1 MLTVPELRDAEPGVF
16 TRAAAKWQTLAQQ
29 VASRGDDLAKHVSVL
44 DQWAGPAGE
53 AAKQD
58 LGDQRKRLADAA
70 QRLGQFPPVLS
81 RVGGSL
87 TNIQNQ
93 LRTAM
98 GTARDNSLVI
108 EPDGAVFTADKAPPS
123 ATPRPMPGPS
133 PQLDMPDPKQLAAS
147 LTTTIQS
154 LLRQATAADEE
165 AAAALRGLTAEASGL
180 APAAD
185 DSTLL
190 AGATAVPTNASPAD
204 VKKWWDSLTPQQQ
217 ESLLFMH
224 GDTIGSLDGIP
235 AQVRDRANRALLA
248 EEKANLVEQRDRHPS
263 DALNGK
269 IHGLEAIE
277 HRLTVTPSA
286 EHPQPFLLKV
296 STDGTGRAIVAM
308 GNPDTAANVATY
320 VPGTGA
326 ALAKI
331 NGDLDRSDRMAM
343 SALKAGSPSTSVITW
358 LGYEAPHNIVPDAAE
373 DKWADNGKGALNRF
387 QDGLR
392 ATHSGSPSHNTV
404 IGHSYGTTLVGHA
417 ARDGSLNANEVVFVA
432 SPGVGVTHAKD
443 LHLTGVTD
451 VSQHVHSTVARHDP
465 IQLAAGI
472 HGPSPTGL
480 SFGGTTFKSD
490 PGAAGPWYELGW
502 NAAVHSQYWDPGNAA
517 LVNMGN
523 VIAGKPTF

>member
-1 MLTVPELRDAEPGVF
+1 MLTFPELRDAEPAVF
-16 TRAAAKWQTLAQQ
+16 TRAATKWQTLAQQ
-29 VASRGDDLAKHVSVL
+29 VADRGNDLAKHITAL
-44 DQWAGPAGE
+44 DDWTGPASE

-70 QRLGQFPPVLS
+70 QRLSEFPPILT

-87 TNIQNQ
+87 TSLQSQLQSAMATAQN
-93 LRTAM
+93 
-98 GTARDNSLVI
+98 NSLLI
-108 EPDGAVFTADKAPPS
+108 EPDGRVVTADQAPPS
-123 ATPRPMPGPS
+123 ATPTPMPGPS
-133 PQLDMPDPKQLAAS
+133 PQPTMPDPKQLAAS

-154 LLRQATAADEE
+154 LLQQATAADEE
-165 AAAALRGLTAEASGL
+165 AAAALGKLTAQAAGL

-190 AGATAVPTNASPAD
+190 AGATAIPTGASPAD
-204 VKKWWDSLTPQQQ
+204 VQKWWSSLTPQQQ

-224 GDTIGSLDGIP
+224 GNTIGSLDGIP
-235 AQVRDRANRALLA
+235 ATVRDRANRALLA
-248 EEKANLVEQRDRHPS
+248 EEKANLVEQNARHPS
-263 DALNGK
+263 DDLNGK
-269 IHGLEAIE
+269 IHGIQAIE
-277 HRLTVTPSA
+277 NRLSTTPSA
-286 EHPQPFLLKV
+286 ERPQPYLLKI

-326 ALAKI
+326 SLAKVG
-331 NGDLDRSDRMAM
+331 GDLDRSDRMAM
-343 SALKAGSPSTSVITW
+343 AAMKAGSPSTSVITW

-373 DKWADNGKGALNRF
+373 SKWADNGKGALDRF

-392 ATHSGSPSHNTV
+392 ATHEGTPSHNTV

-417 ARDGSLNANEVVFVA
+417 ARDGSLNANDVVFVA

-451 VSQHVHSTVARHDP
+451 VSQHIHSTVAQHDP
-465 IQLAAGI
+465 IQLAVGV
-472 HGPSPTGL
+472 HGPDPTGL
-480 SFGGTTFKSD
+480 SFGGSTFKSN